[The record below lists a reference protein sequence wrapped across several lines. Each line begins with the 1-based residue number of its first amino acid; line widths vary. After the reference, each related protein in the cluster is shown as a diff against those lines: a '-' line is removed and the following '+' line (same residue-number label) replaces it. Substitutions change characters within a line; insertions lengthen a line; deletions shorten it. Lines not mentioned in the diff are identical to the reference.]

1 MSKDVL
7 LYEVK
12 DKIAYLT
19 LNNPPRN
26 LLNPELCIA
35 LGEAWSHFANDPESR
50 VAVLS
55 ANGTDF
61 SFGADLRHS
70 GLLSDLRKAF
80 PQNGTKIL
88 KPIIGAVHGT
98 VAGSGFGVVTY
109 GTYITYATKDAQFI
123 FGEAWVGIV
132 GSIMEYAPYMPF
144 KVAMEFY
151 LSGQPMSGQRAYE
164 VGFVNHVV
172 KNKDELMTEA
182 IKMAEILR
190 DNAPLTLRTIK
201 YGHYKNMETIG
212 RKAMRQAQE
221 EFEAFIQ
228 PQLVSEDFKEGF
240 AALKENRKPVFKG
253 R

>member
-1 MSKDVL
+1 MANKVL

-12 DKIAYLT
+12 DGITYLT

-26 LLNPELCIA
+26 LLDPALCNA
-35 LGEAWSHFANDPESR
+35 LGEAWAHFAEDTNSR
-50 VAVLS
+50 VAILS
-55 ANGTDF
+55 AHGPDF
-61 SFGADLRHS
+61 SFGADLRHR

-80 PQNGTKIL
+80 PPNGTKIL

-109 GTYITYATKDAQFI
+109 GTDITYATQDTQFI

-132 GSIMEYAPYMPF
+132 GSVIEYAPYMPF

-164 VGFVNHVV
+164 VGLVNHLV
-172 KNKDELMTEA
+172 KDKEELMTEA
-182 IKMAEILR
+182 VKMAEILR
-190 DNAPLTLRTIK
+190 DNAPLTLRAIK
-201 YGHYKNMETIG
+201 YGHYKNMESAG
-212 RKAMRQAQE
+212 RRAMRQAQE
-221 EFEAFIQ
+221 EFEAFIK
-228 PQLVSEDFKEGF
+228 PQLESEDLQEGI
-240 AALKENRKPVFKG
+240 AALREKRKPKFKG